1 MRKVLILSAILGG
14 LSSPWVLHAQDK
26 PAPAAPSTPSAPS
39 NMGGSVTGG
48 LVTNLGETSKSS
60 IAHFRFD
67 PAARTKWHTHEVG
80 QIVLCEE
87 GICLT
92 QEKGGPVIELR
103 PGEVVYVGAGISH
116 WHGAAPDQGC
126 VQYNVSRGASVFTDE
141 VTDKDYRGPRVRLG
155 QLAAQKK

>member
-1 MRKVLILSAILGG
+1 MRKVYVLGILIAGWTG
-14 LSSPWVLHAQDK
+14 LSILHAQEK
-26 PAPAAPSTPSAPS
+26 PAPKPS

-48 LVTNLGETSKSS
+48 LVTNLGEVSKSS

-67 PAARTKWHTHEVG
+67 PGARTKWHTHEVG

-92 QEKGGPVIELR
+92 QEKGGPVLQLK
-103 PGEVVYVGAGISH
+103 PGDVVYSGPGVMH

-126 VQYNVSRGASVFTDE
+126 VQFNVSRGASTFLDE
-141 VTDKDYRGPRVRLG
+141 VTDKDYRGPR
-155 QLAAQKK
+155 KKL